1 MQFDIAIKPN
11 IPAFLYQQALGTQS
25 GRRKH
30 LQNRLC
36 RLSDFQIVKPAGIQK
51 IININSNRKVVAHGN
66 NHRKA
71 INQAILNLKYNE
83 INSYY
88 YLFNIRKTVWNFR
101 RPCSFD
107 LKPIL
112 VYSAFKSATHCLSR
126 ASKASAPPKSLS
138 CSSGLILPKFRICS
152 SESLL
157 KG

>member
-11 IPAFLYQQALGTQS
+11 IPAFLHQQAFRDAIR
-25 GRRKH
+25 RRKH

-51 IININSNRKVVAHGN
+51 IININGNRKVVTHGN

-88 YLFNIRKTVWNFR
+88 YLFNIRKAVWNFR
-101 RPCSFD
+101 RPCSFG
-107 LKPIL
+107 LNQYRFTQPLNQPRIAYRVPQKLPR
-112 VYSAFKSATHCLSR
+112 HPR
-126 ASKASAPPKSLS
+126 A
-138 CSSGLILPKFRICS
+138 
-152 SESLL
+152 
-157 KG
+157 